1 MRTAQGSTGA
11 GGAWEL
17 VEGRP
22 EPRLRGHILGYRGF
36 RQDLRQPRRRL
47 EVPTDVL
54 TLTIGF
60 GAPMRLLDAVS
71 GGSRGSLV
79 SSVAGLHRTASIGEH
94 GGRMHGVAVSLTPR
108 GAYAVLGPVAAE
120 LASQWADLRDVLGPP
135 AAELVDRL
143 AGASGWTLRFA
154 LLDAFFTARL
164 AAGHDWAPEVGLA
177 WAGLRRSAGTVPVA
191 RLAQESGWS
200 LRRLQSR
207 FRAQVGLP
215 PKQVAQ
221 ILRLQRTLAAFV
233 ARPELTGAEIA
244 ALCGYYDQA
253 HLDRT
258 FRSMVGCSP
267 GAFLGHRA
275 APAGAEPTDRLVGR
289 ITTAVLPEE
298 PLSLSYKTSHGWQ
311 GESWPGPRGLRNR

>member
-1 MRTAQGSTGA
+1 MRTEQGSTGA
-11 GGAWEL
+11 GGVWEL
-17 VEGRP
+17 VVGRP
-22 EPRLRGHILGYRGF
+22 EPRLREHILGYRGF

-54 TLTIGF
+54 TLIIGF
-60 GAPMRLLDAVS
+60 EAPMRLFDAVT
-71 GGSRGSLV
+71 GRSRGSLV

-94 GGRMHGVAVSLTPR
+94 GGRMHGVAVSLTPQ

-120 LASQWADLRDVLGPP
+120 LASRWADLGEVLGRP
-135 AAELVDRL
+135 ARELVDRL
-143 AGASGWTLRFA
+143 AEAPGWTLRFA

-164 AAGHDWAPEVGLA
+164 TAGHGWDREVQLA
-177 WAGLRRSAGTVPVA
+177 WDGLRRSAGTVPVG
-191 RLAQESGWS
+191 RLAARSDWS
-200 LRRLQSR
+200 LRTLQTR

-233 ARPELTGAEIA
+233 RRPELTGAEVA

-267 GAFLGHRA
+267 GTFFGHRA
-275 APAGAEPTDRLVGR
+275 ALTGAEPADRLADR
-289 ITTAVLPEE
+289 ITSAVLPDRL
-298 PLSLSYKTSHGWQ
+298 LSPSYKTSHG
-311 GESWPGPRGLRNR
+311 R